1 MILLPEYLN
10 IRMLNNREKILT
22 KAALISL
29 LIGIFV
35 FFIKISGYFITRS
48 SAIYSDAL
56 ESVVHIAATGMAYYS
71 IRLSSKPADKSHLYG
86 HKNVEFFSAG
96 VEGLLIAGAAILIL
110 FISISNLINGIILSD
125 LDIGIYFVSFAGII
139 NFILGRYLIKTGK
152 EKNSIALIADGKHV
166 LSDSLTSL
174 GVILGVF
181 LILVTELKILD
192 PIIAIIIGIHIL
204 YMGYKLVRKSV
215 EGLMQETDEEILEK
229 ISAKLISI
237 KKPYWI
243 DIHELR
249 FWRSG
254 NTVFVDFHL
263 ILPHYFKIK
272 ESHLE
277 EKRISRHLKKVS
289 PGLQTKIHFDYC
301 VPNLCKW
308 CEYEECVLRKENNIL
323 KINWTTEK
331 LIGDP
336 IYLIKS

>member
-1 MILLPEYLN
+1 MTNNSANILN
-10 IRMLNNREKILT
+10 

-35 FFIKISGYFITRS
+35 FFIKMGGYFITKS

-71 IRLSSKPADKSHLYG
+71 IKLSSKPADKSHLYG
-86 HKNVEFFSAG
+86 HKNVEYFSAG
-96 VEGLLIAGAAILIL
+96 VEGMLIAGAAILIL
-110 FISISNLINGIILSD
+110 FISISNLIHGIVLTD

-139 NFILGRYLIKTGK
+139 NFILGRFLIKTGK
-152 EKNSIALIADGKHV
+152 EKNSIALVADGKHV
-166 LSDSLTSL
+166 LSDSITSL
-174 GVILGVF
+174 GVIIGVF
-181 LILVTELKILD
+181 LVMITELKILD

-215 EGLMQETDEEILEK
+215 EGLMQETDETILEK

-243 DIHELR
+243 DLHELR

-254 NTVFVDFHL
+254 NAVFVDFHL

-272 ESHLE
+272 EAHLE
-277 EKRISRHLKKVS
+277 EKRIRRHLKKIF

-301 VPNLCKW
+301 IPDLCRW
-308 CEYEECVLRKENNIL
+308 CEYEECYLRKENNTT

-331 LIGDP
+331 LIGAP
-336 IYLIKS
+336 IYRTKTNL